1 MKILNQ
7 LFIQHSI
14 RSYFYLEQKIIC
26 PTKVGALFFLLF
38 MEMFS
43 STAFAQITTAT
54 PISQRSATVEPSET
68 ISIYSHKLLL
78 AEAETANFSSDTFNP
93 GLQLPP
99 AKTEDLNTKPQTRS
113 NSAPL
118 PPPANLANP
127 PLSNTT
133 PVRQIVEVSSD
144 SNNFNPGLILPP
156 PKTELPVP
164 PPKAPQLK
172 PVNPSPEQVLSGQV
186 QGKPNPV
193 VIQSDIQTPGR
204 SRLGG
209 SRQQAEQ
216 AKPAANFPPVKPE
229 QSKREQAKPASN
241 AAQPILAKGAILILE
256 SLVPNVQNTR
266 NESGQINQIAETTA
280 SFLLENGDRIK
291 LVTGYN
297 TFIKPGF
304 ATVNNVPINLSWETK
319 IDSVKIEPLIGV
331 NLFDRL
337 TSSPTYGLKVV
348 IPIASGLTLS
358 GAVESGAYTFNTE
371 TIQNQ
376 ISAVRY
382 GPGISWQIDQDTS
395 FLAIYKFGN
404 YSDGNTE
411 NQLFSR
417 LEHKSGQFWV
427 AANLFSWGYG
437 KNIGS
442 ASGYFSPSDFL
453 AYSGEIGVEGSVLF
467 DSLTCRL
474 SAQLGNQQA
483 SGVTTIGQAFQGLCK
498 TKLSS
503 SLEANFGYGFGN
515 SRKDFSSQETGNTN
529 TITGGLT
536 YKF

>member
-1 MKILNQ
+1 MKTLNQ

-14 RSYFYLEQKIIC
+14 RSYFFLEPKKIR
-26 PTKVGALFFLLF
+26 PTKVGALFFSLF
-38 MEMFS
+38 MEMS
-43 STAFAQITTAT
+43 SFTAFAQITNAT
-54 PISQRSATVEPSET
+54 PIGQRSATVEPSET
-68 ISIYSHKLLL
+68 ISIYPYQLLL
-78 AEAETANFSSDTFNP
+78 AETGTANLSSDTFNP

-113 NSAPL
+113 DSAPL

-127 PLSNTT
+127 PRSNTT
-133 PVRQIVEVSSD
+133 SVRQKVEVSSD
-144 SNNFNPGLILPP
+144 FNNFNPGLILPP
-156 PKTELPVP
+156 PQTELPTP
-164 PPKAPQLK
+164 PPPQLK

-186 QGKPNPV
+186 QAKPNSV
-193 VIQSDIQTPGR
+193 MVQSDIQTPGR
-204 SRLGG
+204 SRPGG
-209 SRQQAEQ
+209 SWQQ
-216 AKPAANFPPVKPE
+216 AKPAANSPPVKPE
-229 QSKREQAKPASN
+229 QLKREQTEPTSN
-241 AAQPILAKGAILILE
+241 AAKPILAKGAVLILE

-266 NESGQINQIAETTA
+266 NESGQINQTAETTA

-304 ATVNNVPINLSWETK
+304 TTINNVPINLSWETK
-319 IDSVKIEPLIGV
+319 IDSVKIEPSIGV

-337 TSSPTYGLKVV
+337 TSSPTYGLKVA
-348 IPIASGLTLS
+348 IPITSGLTLS
-358 GAVESGAYTFNTE
+358 GAVESGAYKFNTE

-382 GPGISWQIDQDTS
+382 GPGIFWQIDQDTS
-395 FLAIYKFGN
+395 FLAVYKFGN

-417 LEHKSGQFWV
+417 LERKSGQFWV

-442 ASGYFSPSDFL
+442 ASGYFSPPDFL
-453 AYSGEIGVEGSVLF
+453 AYSGEIGVEGNVFF

-483 SGVTTIGQAFQGLCK
+483 SGATTIGQAFQGLCK
-498 TKLSS
+498 TKLSP

-529 TITGGLT
+529 TITGGVT

>member
-1 MKILNQ
+1 VKILNQ

-14 RSYFYLEQKIIC
+14 RNHFYLEQKKIR
-26 PTKVGALFFLLF
+26 PTNMGALFFLLF
-38 MEMFS
+38 MEMSS
-43 STAFAQITTAT
+43 STAFAQVTPAT
-54 PISQRSATVEPSET
+54 PIGQRSATVEPSET
-68 ISIYSHKLLL
+68 ISIYTHKLLL
-78 AEAETANFSSDTFNP
+78 AEAGTANLSSDTFNP

-113 NSAPL
+113 DSAPL

-144 SNNFNPGLILPP
+144 SDNFNPGLVLPP
-156 PKTELPVP
+156 PKTELPAP

-204 SRLGG
+204 SRPGG
-209 SRQQAEQ
+209 SRQQVEQ
-216 AKPAANFPPVKPE
+216 AKPAANSPPVKP
-229 QSKREQAKPASN
+229 EQAKPASN
-241 AAQPILAKGAILILE
+241 AAKPILAKGAILILE

-266 NESGQINQIAETTA
+266 NESGQINQTAETTA

-304 ATVNNVPINLSWETK
+304 ATVNNVPINLSWETN
-319 IDSVKIEPLIGV
+319 IDSVKIEPSIGV

-337 TSSPTYGLKVV
+337 TSSPTYGLRVA

-358 GAVESGAYTFNTE
+358 GAVESGAYKFNTE

-417 LEHKSGQFWV
+417 LERKSGQFWV

-442 ASGYFSPSDFL
+442 ASGYFSPPDFL
-453 AYSGEIGVEGSVLF
+453 AYSGEIGVEGNVFF

-483 SGVTTIGQAFQGLCK
+483 SGATTIGQAFQGLCK
-498 TKLSS
+498 TKLSP

-529 TITGGLT
+529 TITGGVT